1 MSIKNLN
8 LFPKVFASQS
18 KYLLIL
24 LSAGIILLMT
34 MLSGCDSES
43 KEQTLHP
50 YPDVQNVSQDIK
62 NALSPQNKDKRVLLE
77 FGANWCPYCRRL
89 DATLKQ
95 DKIASYVNSHFI
107 TIKVNVGK
115 YNQNE
120 DIAKRYDLKVRKGI
134 PVMLV
139 LDHNGAVQKRIN
151 PNILTRMH
159 KKGRDTFFEWFKT
172 I

>member
-1 MSIKNLN
+1 MTKYNQNI
-8 LFPKVFASQS
+8 FPQVSTLQS
-18 KYLLIL
+18 NFFSIL
-24 LSAGIILLMT
+24 LAAGMICLLSL
-34 MLSGCDSES
+34 LSGCDRES
-43 KEQTLHP
+43 KEQSEHP

-62 NALSPQNKDKRVLLE
+62 NALSEGNKRVLLE

-95 DKIASYVNSHFI
+95 PNIASYLATHFV

-115 YNQNE
+115 YDQNA

-139 LDHNGAVQKRIN
+139 LDNGGAVQKRIN
-151 PNILTRMH
+151 PYTLTKMH
-159 KKGRDTFFEWFKT
+159 KKGRDSFFEWLKT